1 MKYDTAWYI
10 YWVAVAWMYVSAVSC
25 VIHTGLDRISCT
37 YLARSMYAPAMHVH
51 MYTDRTMAL
60 YIYIRL
66 YIIVCGVT
74 HVFLKLKT
82 VIEV

>member
-1 MKYDTAWYI
+1 MDVHI
-10 YWVAVAWMYVSAVSC
+10 CC
-25 VIHTGLDRISCT
+25 VMCNAHRPGQNTL

-74 HVFLKLKT
+74 HVFLKLNT
-82 VIEV
+82 VLKVCNSSVYIAQYP